1 MILDQLVGSGNE
13 PLVAPCHG
21 FVICV
26 DSDSDSDSGSV
37 YMNNLQSLRHLY
49 RHRLCNQGSMLAV
62 DFATVGHGDVLPDE
76 GPDVVPDE
84 ASDEASDAVLLDGA
98 PADHSSLDSKEAE
111 TQQPVC
117 FEQLFVVYA
126 VSFEVGF
133 GFGFV
138 QGTVVLYDWTTP

>member
-1 MILDQLVGSGNE
+1 MILDQLVGSGKE

-21 FVICV
+21 FVLCV
-26 DSDSDSDSGSV
+26 DSDFE
-37 YMNNLQSLRHLY
+37 YMNNLQSLRHLC

-76 GPDVVPDE
+76 GPDVVTDE

-133 GFGFV
+133 GFGFGFV